1 MSCHRFPV
9 GTEVLLTEADFPD
22 RPQKAPFK
30 ITALLPSG
38 RTEPWYLL
46 RSGTNHCLAAEH
58 QISRR
63 PGTMGWRKK
72 VFQPLAVAVPCHDVD
87 EILGVTTISSS
98 DRGYLH

>member
-9 GTEVLLTEADFPD
+9 DTEVLLIGADFPD
-22 RPQKAPFK
+22 SPQKAPFK

-46 RSGTNHCLAAEH
+46 RSGTTQCLAAEH

-63 PGTMGWRKK
+63 PGPMGWRRR
-72 VFQPLAVAVPCHDVD
+72 VFQPLAVAVPYYDAD
-87 EILGVTTISSS
+87 ELPGVTTIASG